1 MRIQISS
8 VSGFAKLAKLKE
20 NSKIVET
27 PTIMKISTKSDTFY
41 WEIGDRKER
50 FSLNL
55 PPRYLS
61 TEISVT
67 ENFDFQFIAN
77 LFMHKSLSEKI
88 IEKQLNKTLE
98 TLRNSVE
105 SYSKEK
111 SLVIVQPPKSAQI
124 FEKILKE
131 LNNLELQNIAITN
144 LLPFINNPR
153 QMIDFIAKLKT
164 VLPVNSLL
172 FLLSPIP
179 HTYLP
184 ILSYTGID
192 VFSNGFANIAA
203 KQRLYLT
210 DAGGDKLEDMN
221 EITCLCEICSKH
233 TEPKEFISSF
243 TESSVGEFHSLIIH
257 NERIFAKKIREIRSA
272 VKKQDLRGYIERA
285 IQINPFSASALRL
298 LDKNWIDW
306 LIARTPTWSTV
317 PIKSI
322 TSYGFT
328 RPSINEF
335 QKRVHERFTI
345 SSSKKVIVILPCS
358 ARKPYSESKSHQKFR
373 AAIDSV
379 ANNKRGY
386 IQELI
391 LTSPLG
397 VIPRELES
405 VYPAAHYDIP
415 VTGDWSYEEKQIAI
429 DQLVGVL
436 SEIDS
441 DVTIIAHIAGEY
453 IELCEESEKILKRSF
468 IYTSK
473 NTRATTDTSLENLA
487 KEINKVVEPLSPI
500 KFSAD
505 TYKIQKVADYQ
516 FGIGIGEAMFPE
528 IYSLKGRPPLP
539 FKILRQNQQ
548 HGVIHYSTGKL
559 TLSMKNGGILAKKK
573 KYFVMFEGE
582 KLEGSTLFAVGVKK
596 ADPEIRPSDE
606 IVIVDK
612 NHALLGVGH
621 ALISGRD
628 METVRFG
635 AVAKIKS
642 KVK

>member
-8 VSGFAKLAKLKE
+8 VSGFAKLVKFKE
-20 NSKIVET
+20 NSKVVET
-27 PTIMKISTKSDTFY
+27 PTIMSISKKSDTLI

-61 TEISVT
+61 TELSMT
-67 ENFDFQFIAN
+67 EDYDFQFIAN

-111 SLVIVQPPKSAQI
+111 SLVIIQPTKSERI
-124 FEKILKE
+124 FEKILNE
-131 LNNLELQNIAITN
+131 LNNFELQNIAITN
-144 LLPFINNPR
+144 LLPFINNSR
-153 QMIDFIAKLKT
+153 WMIDFIANLKT
-164 VLPVNSLL
+164 ALPFNSLL

-179 HTYLP
+179 HTHMP
-184 ILSYTGID
+184 ILAYSGID

-210 DAGGDKLEDMN
+210 DTGGEKLEDLN
-221 EITCLCEICSKH
+221 ELTCFCEMCSKH
-233 TEPKEFISSF
+233 TEPEDFISSF
-243 TESSVGEFHSLIIH
+243 TESEVGELYPLIVH
-257 NERIFAKKIREIRSA
+257 NERIFEKKIREIRSA
-272 VKKQDLRGYIERA
+272 VKKQDLRGYVEQA
-285 IQINPFSASALRL
+285 IQINPFSAGALRL
-298 LDKNWIDW
+298 LDKEWSDW

-328 RPSINEF
+328 RPSISEF
-335 QKRVHERFTI
+335 QKRIHERFI
-345 SSSKKVIVILPCS
+345 IPSSKKVIVILPCS
-358 ARKPYSESKSHQKFR
+358 ARKPYSQSRSHQKFI
-373 AAIDSV
+373 AAISGIT
-379 ANNKRGY
+379 NNKKGY

-436 SEIDS
+436 SEIES

-453 IELCEESEKILKRSF
+453 IELCQETEKILKRSF

-473 NTRATTDTSLENLA
+473 NARATTVTSLENLT
-487 KEINKVVEPLSPI
+487 KEINKIVESLPAM

-505 TYKIQKVADYQ
+505 TNKIQKIADYQ
-516 FGIGIGEAMFPE
+516 FGIGVGEAMFPE
-528 IYSLKGRPPLP
+528 VYSLKGRPPLP

-548 HGVIHYSTGKL
+548 HGVIHYTTGKL

-573 KYFVMFEGE
+573 KYFIMFDGE

-612 NHALLGVGH
+612 NYTPLGVGH

-628 METVRFG
+628 MEVARFG
-635 AVAKIKS
+635 AVAKIKN